1 MKTMLKK
8 NLVKTGFFI
17 LIMPITGINGE
28 SRKSEFVMKPEN
40 YLFLNRVDTS
50 ISGRL
55 DSITTIASTSTGF
68 AKRIV
73 DAPKIQL
80 NKQATK
86 YVKSFLIREDEA
98 LTKVQARSKAYFSII
113 DTVFTKYNLPLEL
126 KYLAIIE
133 SDLKTSAVSRVGA
146 KGMWQFMP
154 ETARDLGLKVTKNYD
169 ERKHVYKSTVAA
181 AKYLKDLYKEFGDW
195 LLVLAAYNG
204 GPGTV
209 YKAIKKSGSRN
220 FWALQ
225 SFLPEESRGHVK
237 RYIGTHYF
245 FEGEGGLTTL
255 TKSETINYLKALE
268 AFKLTE
274 NVTGNSSVD
283 SSSVVL
289 NSK

>member
-1 MKTMLKK
+1 MLKK

-28 SRKSEFVMKPEN
+28 LKSSQYVMKTEDN
-40 YLFLNRVDTS
+40 LFMNRMDTS
-50 ISGRL
+50 ISERL
-55 DSITTIASTSTGF
+55 DSITTITSTSTAF
-68 AKRIV
+68 AKKTAE
-73 DAPKIQL
+73 APKIQL
-80 NKQATK
+80 NKQAAK

-98 LTKVQARSKAYFSII
+98 LTKVQARSKAYFRII

-133 SDLKTSAVSRVGA
+133 SDLKTSAVSKVGA

-154 ETARDLGLKVTKNYD
+154 QTARELGLKVTKDYD

-181 AKYLKDLYKEFGDW
+181 AKYLRDLYAQFGDW

-209 YKAIKKSGSRN
+209 YKAIRKSGSRN

-237 RYIGTHYF
+237 RFIGTHYF
-245 FEGEGGLTTL
+245 FEGQAGLTTL
-255 TKSETINYLKALE
+255 TKAETINYLKALD

-274 NVTGNSSVD
+274 AVTD
-283 SSSVVL
+283 STSVVV

>member
-1 MKTMLKK
+1 
-8 NLVKTGFFI
+8 
-17 LIMPITGINGE
+17 
-28 SRKSEFVMKPEN
+28 MKPEN

-86 YVKSFLIREDEA
+86 YVKSFLNREDEA

>member
-1 MKTMLKK
+1 MLKK

-17 LIMPITGINGE
+17 LLMPITGINGE
-28 SRKSEFVMKPEN
+28 PKSSQYVMRPEN

-50 ISGRL
+50 ISGKL
-55 DSITTIASTSTGF
+55 DSLTTIASTSTGF
-68 AKRIV
+68 AKKMA
-73 DAPKIQL
+73 DAPKIEL
-80 NKQATK
+80 NKHATK
-86 YVKSFLIREDEA
+86 FVKTYLVREDEA
-98 LTKVQARSKAYFSII
+98 LTKVKARSKAYFI
-113 DTVFTKYNLPLEL
+113 DTVFTKYKLPLEL

-133 SDLKTSAVSRVGA
+133 SDLKTSAVSKVGA

-154 ETARDLGLKVTKNYD
+154 QTARELGLKVTKDYD

-181 AKYLKDLYKEFGDW
+181 AKYLKDLYAEFGDW

-225 SFLPEESRGHVK
+225 YFLPEESRGHVK

-255 TKSETINYLKALE
+255 TKAETINYLKALD

-274 NVTGNSSVD
+274 EITEDASVA
-283 SSSVVL
+283 V

>member
-1 MKTMLKK
+1 MLKK

-17 LIMPITGINGE
+17 LIMPITGINEGP
-28 SRKSEFVMKPEN
+28 KSSQYVMKTEN
-40 YLFLNRVDTS
+40 YLFLNRMDTS
-50 ISGRL
+50 ISDRL
-55 DSITTIASTSTGF
+55 DSITTIASTSTGY
-68 AKRIV
+68 AKKIV

-80 NKQATK
+80 NKHATK

-98 LTKVQARSKAYFSII
+98 LTKVQARSKAYFKII
-113 DTVFTKYNLPLEL
+113 DTVFAKYNLPLEL

-133 SDLKTSAVSRVGA
+133 SDLKTTAVSKVGA

-181 AKYLKDLYKEFGDW
+181 AKYLKDLYAEFGDW

-245 FEGEGGLTTL
+245 FEGEGGITTL
-255 TKSETINYLKALE
+255 TKAETINYLKALD

-274 NVTGNSSVD
+274 EVTEGT
-283 SSSVVL
+283 SVVI
-289 NSK
+289 NSN

>member
-8 NLVKTGFFI
+8 NLVKTGFFF
-17 LIMPITGINGE
+17 LIMPVTGINGE
-28 SRKSEFVMKPEN
+28 PKTSQFAIKTEN
-40 YLFLNRVDTS
+40 YLFLNRMDTS
-50 ISGRL
+50 ISSRL
-55 DSITTIASTSTGF
+55 DSITIIASTSTGF
-68 AKRIV
+68 AKKIA

-80 NKQATK
+80 NKHATK
-86 YVKSFLIREDEA
+86 YVKSFLIREEEA
-98 LTKVQARSKAYFSII
+98 LTKVQARSKSYFRII
-113 DTVFTKYNLPLEL
+113 DTVFTQYNLPLEL

-133 SDLKTSAVSRVGA
+133 SDLKTSAVSKVGA

-154 ETARDLGLKVTKNYD
+154 QTARELGLKVTKNYD

-181 AKYLKDLYKEFGDW
+181 AKYLKDLYAEFGDW

-237 RYIGTHYF
+237 RFIGTHYF

-255 TKSETINYLKALE
+255 TKSETINYLKALD

-274 NVTGNSSVD
+274 TVSD
-283 SSSVVL
+283 STSVVV